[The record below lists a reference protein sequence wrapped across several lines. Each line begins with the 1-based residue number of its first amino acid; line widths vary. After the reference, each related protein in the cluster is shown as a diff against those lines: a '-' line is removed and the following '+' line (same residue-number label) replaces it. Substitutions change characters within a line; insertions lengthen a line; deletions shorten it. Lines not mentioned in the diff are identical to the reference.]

1 MFKAIR
7 ELEEAEM
14 TAKAP
19 IMIVTM
25 IKVFFKGAFNAEFKC
40 FIK

>member
-19 IMIVTM
+19 IIILTTDWSDFQRCLVMLSVS
-25 IKVFFKGAFNAEFKC
+25 AS
-40 FIK
+40 

>member
-19 IMIVTM
+19 IMIVTTDQS
-25 IKVFFKGAFNAEFKC
+25 VFQRC
-40 FIK
+40 F